1 MTTAITLE
9 NLTRRF
15 PDGKN
20 QTEFTA
26 VDALTFTVERGEVF
40 GFLGPNGAGKTT
52 TIRMLAALIAPSA
65 GTATV
70 NGYRLGENNTAIR
83 GSVGILT
90 ESPGLYENLSA
101 RKNLR
106 FFAELY
112 GVENPA
118 AQIEKYLRQ
127 FGLAD
132 RGDETVGT
140 FSKGMKQKL
149 ALARAMLHEP
159 PILFLDEP
167 TSGLDPSAAKTV
179 RQAIEMLSGAGRTI
193 FLNTHNLNEAERLC
207 DRIGVLN
214 RGKLVA
220 LDTPAALRQRLFGQ
234 AVAVR
239 LENPTPQLTEQVTQL
254 PFVRRVNL
262 ANDTLAVTLADAA
275 AQIPDLVAALVGFG
289 ARIRSVAEQ
298 THSLEEVYLS
308 LVEGDE

>member
-1 MTTAITLE
+1 MTTAIALK

-15 PDGKN
+15 PGGKN
-20 QTEFTA
+20 ESEFTA
-26 VDALTFTVERGEVF
+26 VDGLTFTVERGEVF

-83 GSVGILT
+83 GSVGLLT
-90 ESPGLYENLSA
+90 ESPGLYESLSA

-118 AQIEKYLRQ
+118 AQVEKYLHQ
-127 FGLAD
+127 FGLTDRAD
-132 RGDETVGT
+132 DIAGT

-159 PILFLDEP
+159 PVIFLDEP

-179 RQAIEMLSGAGRTI
+179 REAIEALSGEGRTI
-193 FLNTHNLNEAERLC
+193 FLSTHNLNEAERLC

-214 RGKLVA
+214 HGKLVA
-220 LDTPAALRQRLFGQ
+220 LDAPAALRRRLFGQ
-234 AVAVR
+234 ATVIRLDNPSPELPTQVA
-239 LENPTPQLTEQVTQL
+239 QL
-254 PFVRRVNL
+254 PFVRQANL
-262 ANDTLAVTLADAA
+262 DGGVLTVTLTDAA
-275 AQIPDLVAALVGFG
+275 AQTPDLVAALVGFG
-289 ARIRSVAEQ
+289 ARIRAVSEQ
-298 THSLEEVYLS
+298 THSLEDVYLS
-308 LVEGDE
+308 LVEGDK

>member
-1 MTTAITLE
+1 MPAITLE

-15 PDGKN
+15 PGGKN
-20 QTEFTA
+20 ESEFTA
-26 VDALTFTVERGEVF
+26 VDGLTFEVQRGEVF

-52 TIRMLAALIAPSA
+52 TIRMLTALIAPSA

-70 NGYRLGENNTAIR
+70 NGYRLGADNTAIR
-83 GSVGILT
+83 ASVGILT
-90 ESPGLYENLSA
+90 ESPGLYESLSA

-118 AQIEKYLRQ
+118 AQVEKYLRQ

-132 RGDETVGT
+132 RADDIAGT

-159 PILFLDEP
+159 PVLFLDEP

-179 RQAIEMLSGAGRTI
+179 REAIETLSGAGRTI
-193 FLNTHNLNEAERLC
+193 FLSTHNLDEAERLC

-214 RGKLVA
+214 HGKLVA
-220 LDTPAALRQRLFGQ
+220 LDTPSALRRQLFGQ
-234 AVAVR
+234 ATVVQ
-239 LENPTPQLTEQVTQL
+239 LENPAAELPARVAQL
-254 PFVRRVNL
+254 PFVRQASL
-262 ANDTLAVTLADAA
+262 SDGTLTVTLADAA
-275 AQIPDLVAALVGFG
+275 AQTPDLVAALVGFG
-289 ARIRSVAEQ
+289 ARIRRVSEQ
-298 THSLEEVYLS
+298 THSLEDVYLS